1 MEERGNY
8 GTMGK
13 TARLYT
19 KEIRGDQ
26 GDHGDRG
33 SSVLISMINPSWQG
47 PLTRGSVGWVQSPGD
62 GRHREPRQASAVT
75 LSPL

>member
-13 TARLYT
+13 ATRLYT

-26 GDHGDRG
+26 GDHDDRASPALIIMITPVLVG
-33 SSVLISMINPSWQG
+33 SSDLRFCQG
-47 PLTRGSVGWVQSPGD
+47 VVELGD
-62 GRHREPRQASAVT
+62 GRHQEPR
-75 LSPL
+75 